1 MLRNICIIS
10 FLIFSLSSYGQS
22 ELDTTREAL
31 EAGDYEVAYEKLLPL
46 AEAGNPEAQYNL
58 GVMYQEGLVVEQNYG
73 KAVKW
78 FRKAAEQGDVQAQ
91 YNLGGISHHGYGLQ
105 KDNVQA
111 YAWAGIAAAN
121 GNTNAIQVHNYLEK
135 HLTPNELEEARQ
147 LARELWEKYRN
158 KNPDTSSFFI
168 APYFNEIN

>member
-10 FLIFSLSSYGQS
+10 FLIISLSSYGQS
-22 ELDTTREAL
+22 ELDTAREAI

-73 KAVKW
+73 KALKW

-105 KDNVQA
+105 
-111 YAWAGIAAAN
+111 
-121 GNTNAIQVHNYLEK
+121 NAIQVHNYLET

-158 KNPDTSSFFI
+158 KNPDTSSIFI